1 MIRYNPTVGTTKTR
15 IVWSTLTR
23 QNLADPEPRQGS
35 RWGGVDH
42 ASASDWPAR

>member
-23 QNLADPEPRQGS
+23 ENLPDCAVPQVIRCAVADHIKVP
-35 RWGGVDH
+35 V
-42 ASASDWPAR
+42 